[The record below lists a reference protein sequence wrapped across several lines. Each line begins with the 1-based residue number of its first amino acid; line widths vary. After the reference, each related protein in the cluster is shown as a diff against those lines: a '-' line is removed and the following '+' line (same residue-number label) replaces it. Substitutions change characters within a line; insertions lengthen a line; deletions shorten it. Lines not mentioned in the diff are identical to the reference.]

1 MRACPRG
8 VKVTSG
14 LCLWP
19 DSLGRAAATSRSSVG
34 EELGQGS
41 GWAQHF
47 QDVGSPASAEHGF
60 CKRGNA
66 VFFFL
71 IKHSLNRLYFSH
83 DYKFRNGL
91 TFAIAEN

>member
-41 GWAQHF
+41 GRAQHF
-47 QDVGSPASAEHGF
+47 QDVGSPASADHGF
-60 CKRGNA
+60 CKRGSA
-66 VFFFL
+66 FFFFL
-71 IKHSLNRLYFSH
+71 NQAQPESVILF
-83 DYKFRNGL
+83 
-91 TFAIAEN
+91 T